1 MATSR
6 PMLPLQTRGDPLFL
20 PEDGRRESSGPEEV
34 EVEEFRA
41 ALDTP
46 MPAESDEAEDE
57 LVENEDGSV
66 TITSGE
72 DEEGAE
78 SGDFLENLVAAR
90 PRGTFD
96 SVSRQ
101 LLELVEQDRK
111 DREQR
116 DKQYAEGIKRT
127 GLGDEAPGGAQFQG
141 ASRAVHPVLIEAC
154 IDFSARAMKELFPAK
169 GPVRTHIIGKQTDAK
184 LEKAER
190 KRQFMNWQL
199 TKGIPSYRAELE
211 QLLTQVPLGGSQYM
225 KLWPNH
231 ERKRPEA
238 EFVPIDDIVVPY
250 SCSDF
255 YAAERLTHILHLTAS
270 KYEERVQQGLYV
282 DVRSSSGGLMPEE
295 SAAAQASARIEGKD
309 SSAFNIDGV
318 RDFYE
323 VQVFLDLEGEDPEA
337 PKGRKVPYILT
348 ITDEGH
354 PLGLYRNW
362 NPEKEHYDKKH
373 CIVEFP
379 FLPWRGAYAV
389 GLGQAAGSLAGAATG
404 ALRALLDSAHTQ
416 NFPGGLR
423 LKGARMAGQ
432 NVRVQPGE
440 LAEIEGPANVD
451 DIRKLAM
458 AFPYPG
464 PSTVLFELMKF
475 CVDAAKGLVQTADD
489 RIAEASPNA
498 PVGTTLAL
506 IEQQSVTFSA
516 VHARLHDAQRRCLEI
531 IHEINGGILS
541 DEETIEELGELV
553 VSRKDFQ
560 GPMDVQPVSDPNIF
574 SDSQRYAQQQ
584 AVLQLRQLF
593 PGGLKDNVLL
603 ERTLKLMN
611 YPDWEEVL
619 NQPASPELRDPW
631 DENVAARD
639 PLKAIKVYDE
649 NDDIEHLKI
658 HISYLTSPVFCAN
671 PLMAAPAMPKLIQHC
686 SEHITA
692 LYAKHIKAA
701 IKAAEVTGLTEAP
714 GDTPATVGARMA
726 ERELITELQQM
737 LPPLMQAMEQ
747 AKQLVPPPPKDPAV
761 QVAEMRAQAEQAKAQ
776 VAGQTKQAEV
786 QARAQEQVAAEQ
798 AETQRLQLQESS
810 ETQRLNLEKQWEQT
824 IRAMEQRHEALLKR
838 NEDAINARNV
848 EIAEQSEQMA
858 RVVQERMNQ
867 VNNEVKLLMQERD
880 QQFERMMTMLS
891 AALESRQRQ
900 EDASNTAAQSQLDS
914 GLRQGEQNASND

>member
-1 MATSR
+1 
-6 PMLPLQTRGDPLFL
+6 
-20 PEDGRRESSGPEEV
+20 
-34 EVEEFRA
+34 
-41 ALDTP
+41 
-46 MPAESDEAEDE
+46 
-57 LVENEDGSV
+57 
-66 TITSGE
+66 
-72 DEEGAE
+72 
-78 SGDFLENLVAAR
+78 
-90 PRGTFD
+90 
-96 SVSRQ
+96 
-101 LLELVEQDRK
+101 
-111 DREQR
+111 
-116 DKQYAEGIKRT
+116 
-127 GLGDEAPGGAQFQG
+127 
-141 ASRAVHPVLIEAC
+141 
-154 IDFSARAMKELFPAK
+154 
-169 GPVRTHIIGKQTDAK
+169 
-184 LEKAER
+184 
-190 KRQFMNWQL
+190 
-199 TKGIPSYRAELE
+199 
-211 QLLTQVPLGGSQYM
+211 
-225 KLWPNH
+225 
-231 ERKRPEA
+231 
-238 EFVPIDDIVVPY
+238 
-250 SCSDF
+250 
-255 YAAERLTHILHLTAS
+255 
-270 KYEERVQQGLYV
+270 
-282 DVRSSSGGLMPEE
+282 
-295 SAAAQASARIEGKD
+295 
-309 SSAFNIDGV
+309 
-318 RDFYE
+318 
-323 VQVFLDLEGEDPEA
+323 
-337 PKGRKVPYILT
+337 
-348 ITDEGH
+348 
-354 PLGLYRNW
+354 
-362 NPEKEHYDKKH
+362 
-373 CIVEFP
+373 
-379 FLPWRGAYAV
+379 
-389 GLGQAAGSLAGAATG
+389 
-404 ALRALLDSAHTQ
+404 
-416 NFPGGLR
+416 
-423 LKGARMAGQ
+423 
-432 NVRVQPGE
+432 
-440 LAEIEGPANVD
+440 
-451 DIRKLAM
+451 
-458 AFPYPG
+458 
-464 PSTVLFELMKF
+464 
-475 CVDAAKGLVQTADD
+475 VQTADD